1 MVHYHGVFAPAARWR
16 AHIVPGG
23 IARKKRAEKQ
33 RQAGVAAGVNVYWLP
48 RDRLLWRVFHRDI
61 RSCPCCGHRVW
72 LVDEVVDPA
81 TAQRELASMGMPV
94 SVVSFAPS
102 RGPPADLFPC

>member
-1 MVHYHGVFAPAARWR
+1 MGLVD
-16 AHIVPGG
+16 
-23 IARKKRAEKQ
+23 RKNKRHFPIEKQ

-102 RGPPADLFPC
+102 RGPPAELFPC